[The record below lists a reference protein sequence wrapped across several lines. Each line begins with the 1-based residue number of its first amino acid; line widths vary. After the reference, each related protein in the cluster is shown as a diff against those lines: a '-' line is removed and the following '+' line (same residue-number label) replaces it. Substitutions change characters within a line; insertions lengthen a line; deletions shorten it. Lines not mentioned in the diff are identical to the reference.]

1 MRSSAPWMIAAG
13 GLGVLLIALASPRA
27 ETRVAAPSRRPQPPD
42 PAPAPETSAHAPR
55 PGHPRAGS
63 GFGVRKDPIT
73 GQPAFHRGLDIPV
86 PVGTP
91 VYAPLAGTVER
102 IDRAAV
108 DRGATNG
115 NAIFV
120 RSNSH
125 LWAFLHLSAVE
136 LPVGA
141 KVQRGQLIGR
151 TGATGRATGPHLH
164 IQVYDP
170 SGRLVDPMT
179 VYPLDTFARRSA

>member
-1 MRSSAPWMIAAG
+1 M
-13 GLGVLLIALASPRA
+13 
-27 ETRVAAPSRRPQPPD
+27 
-42 PAPAPETSAHAPR
+42 
-55 PGHPRAGS
+55 
-63 GFGVRKDPIT
+63 
-73 GQPAFHRGLDIPV
+73 DIPV

-91 VYAPLAGTVER
+91 VYAPFAGVVTR
-102 IDRAAV
+102 IDRDGV
-108 DRGATNG
+108 GRGVTNG
-115 NAIFV
+115 NAVFI
-120 RSNSH
+120 RSNNY

-136 LPVGA
+136 LLVGA